1 MTIPVVKKIAIIAVH
16 GIADQ
21 KPYSSA
27 REVADLLNTTHSG
40 SAVPC
45 ASEEHILR
53 IPVQPAM
60 AATVPSLRNRTWQS
74 LMQAVGM
81 VRELVN
87 TQSAH
92 HLYTGEPI
100 DEADLL
106 ERLETEFLN
115 YQLEQY
121 APRPWAKQG
130 VEHYQTLRV
139 DQQIDGRSVGVTA
152 AVPITTHTYEMH
164 WADLSQLGSGVLLLL
179 NELYQFLFHLASLG
193 QHVVTLGFLEAS
205 ERYPRSTQAWKQWQT
220 YQQLQ
225 EIATAFI
232 SLWIPLFNFH
242 LLLLLLVTLVG
253 KLSLAYNAGIL
264 VLAIGALGT
273 LLGIEVQSIR
283 QLKFE
288 RWYWIWAGFAVL
300 IFLVLTPVLQSIAE
314 RDPNPHFLARWLQAL
329 PIADP
334 LGHTYLIVG
343 LLIYWL
349 LGAVVHVGMV
359 MGYEKRRP
367 GAALVHYL
375 VLGVTTVAW
384 IIQGGRLWFNP
395 AKLLPKLSTLPDGLI
410 GHYVV
415 SYASFRTM
423 EVLYLL
429 GVLWWMVFLV
439 SYVGCVLW
447 GVKVRRTAHLAQRR
461 QDLQVSRTWVARIDR
476 ANWTA
481 RLALSV
487 PCALY
492 FTIVMGF
499 WSAINQL
506 EQWFK
511 WLPPLPEW
519 YPMSAG
525 LLALLR
531 LDRGNFL
538 LWRPIADP
546 VVLGDGGLIG
556 SDDFVQVLL
565 HNVTSPLFGL
575 NLCLIVATVSIC
587 LWSFLPSV
595 LREIQPPAQDQEMAA
610 LGDWLDRGFRR
621 IRQLAV
627 PLLVVNMVVLFPL
640 GYLLGNLW
648 TPDLRQNW
656 GVLEL
661 LNRSSG
667 VALWLLGLLQ
677 PLLLLLALISQG
689 FQSKLQGIL
698 DAILDVDNYLRVHPR
713 EDNPRSRIF
722 ARYVSL
728 LRYLATQDYDGIVI
742 VAHSQG
748 AVITADVLRFLQRDP
763 ACFQLP
769 PLRLFTMG
777 APIHQLY
784 SFSFPHLYGWAAH
797 YDEPSADRTCDYPQ
811 PQALGVQQWVNA
823 YGSGDYVG
831 RYLWGRDRQMYQ
843 ADQRY
848 RTGHENC
855 FEFCLSEGA
864 HTHYWDGTS
873 PQVGTTIHQ
882 MVLACAAIDRATP
895 LQSPQICQNGDK

>member
-27 REVADLLNTTHSG
+27 REVADLLNTTHAG
-40 SAVPC
+40 STIPR

-53 IPVQPAM
+53 IPVQPAPT
-60 AATVPSLRNRTWQS
+60 ATPSPQRRPLRRF
-74 LMQAVGM
+74 MQAVGM
-81 VRELVN
+81 GRDLVN
-87 TQSAH
+87 IQLGH
-92 HLYTGEPI
+92 HPHTGKPI

-139 DQQIDGRSVGVTA
+139 DQQIDDRPAGATA

-179 NELYQFLFHLASLG
+179 NELYQLLFHLASLG
-193 QHVVTLGFLEAS
+193 QHVVTLGFSEAS

-220 YQQLQ
+220 YQRLQ
-225 EIATAFI
+225 EFATAFI

-253 KLSLAYNAGIL
+253 KLPLAYNAGIL
-264 VLAIGALGT
+264 VLAIGALGA
-273 LLGIEVQSIR
+273 LLWTEVQSVR

-288 RWYWIWAGFAVL
+288 RWYWLWAGFAVL
-300 IFLVLTPVLQSIAE
+300 IFLVLTPVLQSIAAQ
-314 RDPNPHFLARWLQAL
+314 DPNPHFLARWLQAL
-329 PIADP
+329 PIRDP

-349 LGAVVHVGMV
+349 LGAAVHVGMV

-375 VLGVTTVAW
+375 ALGVTSVAW
-384 IIQGGRLWFNP
+384 IIQSGRLWFDP
-395 AKLLPKLSTLPDGLI
+395 GKLLHLSQDQLRQLVKAGQLA
-410 GHYVV
+410 HYVV

-429 GVLWWMVFLV
+429 GMLWWMVFLV
-439 SYVGCVLW
+439 SYVGCVIW

-461 QDLQVSRTWVARIDR
+461 QDASASGTWVARIDR

-492 FTIVMGF
+492 FTIGMGF
-499 WSAINQL
+499 WSALNQL
-506 EQWFK
+506 EHWLQWL
-511 WLPPLPEW
+511 LPVPFW
-519 YPMSAG
+519 YPISRG
-525 LLALLR
+525 LAAVLR
-531 LDRGNFL
+531 LDRGDNLFGE
-538 LWRPIADP
+538 PIAYQMRD
-546 VVLGDGGLIG
+546 GDYWIG
-556 SDDFVQVLL
+556 SDDFVQLLL

-595 LREIQPPAQDQEMAA
+595 LREIQPPADDRQMAA

-627 PLLVVNMVVLFPL
+627 PLLVVNMVLLFPL
-640 GYLLGNLW
+640 GYLIGNVL
-648 TPDLRQNW
+648 TPDVRQNW
-656 GVLEL
+656 GILAL
-661 LNRSSG
+661 LNQSSG
-667 VALWLLGLLQ
+667 SALWLLGVLQ
-677 PLLLLLALISQG
+677 PLFLALALVSQG
-689 FQSKLQGIL
+689 LQSKLQGVL

-713 EDNPRSRIF
+713 NDNPRSRIF

-748 AVITADVLRFLQRDP
+748 SVITADVLRFWQRDP
-763 ACFQLP
+763 ASVQLPQLP

-777 APIHQLY
+777 SPIHQLY

-843 ADQRY
+843 RDRPY
-848 RTGHENC
+848 PTGHDNC
-855 FEFCLSEGA
+855 AEFCLSEGA
-864 HTHYWDGTS
+864 HTHYWDGTRS
-873 PQVGTTIHQ
+873 QIGKTLHQ
-882 MVLACAAIDRATP
+882 MVLACAAADRVTP
-895 LQSPQICQNGDK
+895 LQSP

>member
-1 MTIPVVKKIAIIAVH
+1 MTIPVARRIAIIAVH

-27 REVADLLNTTHSG
+27 REVADLLNTTHAG
-40 SAVPC
+40 SAVPR

-60 AATVPSLRNRTWQS
+60 AATAPSPRHRTWRSLR
-74 LMQAVGM
+74 QAVGM
-81 VRELVN
+81 GRDLVDM
-87 TQSAH
+87 QLKH
-92 HLYTGEPI
+92 HPHTGKPI

-106 ERLETEFLN
+106 ARLETEFLN

-121 APRPWAKQG
+121 KPRPWVQQG

-139 DQQIDGRSVGVTA
+139 DQQIDGRPTAATA

-179 NELYQFLFHLASLG
+179 NELYQLLFHLASLG

-205 ERYPRSTQAWKQWQT
+205 ERYPRSTQAWQQWQT
-220 YQQLQ
+220 YQRLQ
-225 EIATAFI
+225 EFATAFI

-253 KLSLAYNAGIL
+253 KLPLAYNAGIL
-264 VLAIGALGT
+264 VLAIGALAT
-273 LLGIEVQSIR
+273 LLWTEVQSVR
-283 QLKFE
+283 QLQFE
-288 RWYWIWAGFAVL
+288 RWYWLWAGFAVL
-300 IFLVLTPVLQSIAE
+300 IFLVLTPVFQSIAAQ
-314 RDPNPHFLARWLQAL
+314 DPNPHFLSRWLQAL
-329 PIADP
+329 PIRDP

-349 LGAVVHVGMV
+349 LGAAVHVGMV

-375 VLGVTTVAW
+375 VLGVTSVAW
-384 IIQGGRLWFNP
+384 IIQSGRLWFNP
-395 AKLLPKLSTLPDGLI
+395 AKLLPQLPDGLI

-429 GVLWWMVFLV
+429 GMLWWMVFLV
-439 SYVGCVLW
+439 SYVGCVIW
-447 GVKVRRTAHLAQRR
+447 GGKVRRTAHLAQRR
-461 QDLQVSRTWVARIDR
+461 QDASASGTWVARIDR

-492 FTIVMGF
+492 FMIGMGF
-499 WSAINQL
+499 WSALNQL
-506 EQWFK
+506 EHWLK
-511 WLPPLPEW
+511 WLPPAPNW
-519 YPMSAG
+519 YPVSHG
-525 LLALLR
+525 LAVLLR
-531 LDRGNFL
+531 LDRQQM
-538 LWRPIADP
+538 
-546 VVLGDGGLIG
+546 G
-556 SDDFVQVLL
+556 SDEFVQLL
-565 HNVTSPLFGL
+565 LQNVTSPLFGL

-595 LREIQPPAQDQEMAA
+595 LREIQPPTHDRQMAA

-640 GYLLGNLW
+640 GYVLGNIL
-648 TPDLRQNW
+648 TPDMQADW
-656 GVLEL
+656 GILVL

-667 VALWLLGLLQ
+667 LALRLLGVLQPVLLLVALV
-677 PLLLLLALISQG
+677 SQG
-689 FQSKLQGIL
+689 FQSKLQGVL

-713 EDNPRSRIF
+713 NDNPRSRIF
-722 ARYVSL
+722 ARYLSL

-748 AVITADVLRFLQRDP
+748 SVITADVLRFWQRDP
-763 ACFQLP
+763 ASVQLPQLP

-777 APIHQLY
+777 SPIHQLY

-811 PQALGVQQWVNA
+811 PQALGVQEWVNA

-843 ADQRY
+843 ANWPY
-848 RTGHENC
+848 PTGHDNC
-855 FEFCLSEGA
+855 SEFCLSEGA
-864 HTHYWDGTS
+864 HTHYWDGTRS
-873 PQVGTTIHQ
+873 QIGATIHQ
-882 MVLACAAIDRATP
+882 MVLACAATDRVTP
-895 LQSPQICQNGDK
+895 LQSP